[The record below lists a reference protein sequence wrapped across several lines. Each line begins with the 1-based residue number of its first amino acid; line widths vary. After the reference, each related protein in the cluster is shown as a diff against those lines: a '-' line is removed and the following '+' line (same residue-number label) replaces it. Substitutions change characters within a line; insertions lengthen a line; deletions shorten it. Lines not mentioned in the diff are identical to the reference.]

1 MSPDTQGLS
10 SENTPSAASSGRLD
24 GDTLR
29 DYDSQSIY
37 RGQRDTTAPVGEEVD
52 VTVDGTPLD
61 YRFDL
66 LSASP
71 SGFEWGYGGSG
82 PAQLAIAILAHA
94 YGDEFAKSNYQ
105 RLKDRIISELPE
117 DEWSLTIS
125 DLDVWRR
132 EVVNGA

>member
-10 SENTPSAASSGRLD
+10 PENTPSAASSRRSD
-24 GDTLR
+24 EDTLR